1 MSFGCRSFP
10 SFFACS
16 KSVKKPAKCKKSGR
30 RGCLTFT
37 PEWTMEEEL
46 VIFFCFR
53 GFRLRTLSVFPQNL
67 CPNRASVLPPPPLTP
82 KLRCHQINPP
92 LALLPFLSRRH
103 DSPHRVGLKA
113 PPLRETPRA
122 EKAAAAVLFPSPSP
136 SPQFPMSQE
145 KVAFYVGLT
154 FKLMEWMMIMTS
166 CCFVLFPGMQVV
178 WPTRSSYV

>member
-1 MSFGCRSFP
+1 
-10 SFFACS
+10 
-16 KSVKKPAKCKKSGR
+16 
-30 RGCLTFT
+30 
-37 PEWTMEEEL
+37 MEEEL
-46 VIFFCFR
+46 AIFFCFG

-92 LALLPFLSRRH
+92 LALLPFLWRH

-113 PPLRETPRA
+113 LPLRETPRA
-122 EKAAAAVLFPSPSP
+122 EKAAAAVLFPSPST